1 MKAHIL
7 IVDDEPRLAQSLA
20 MALEDEDYDVT
31 IAVNG
36 IEALKK
42 VWTVPYSDLVLLDW
56 NMPRMSGLE
65 VCKRLRQA
73 GYENPIVFVTGMGD
87 RIYQEAGL
95 NAGANAYLVKPFTDD
110 EVIATVEKLL
120 YVDSPQAAA

>member
-31 IAVNG
+31 ITTNG

-42 VWTVPYSDLVLLDW
+42 VWAAPYPDLVLLDW
-56 NMPRMSGLE
+56 NMPRLSGLE
-65 VCKRLRQA
+65 VCQRLRQA
-73 GYENPIVFVTGMGD
+73 GYEHPVVFVTGMGD
-87 RIYQEAGL
+87 RTYQETGL

-110 EVIATVEKLL
+110 KVITTVETLL
-120 YVDSPQAAA
+120 SSNCPQVA